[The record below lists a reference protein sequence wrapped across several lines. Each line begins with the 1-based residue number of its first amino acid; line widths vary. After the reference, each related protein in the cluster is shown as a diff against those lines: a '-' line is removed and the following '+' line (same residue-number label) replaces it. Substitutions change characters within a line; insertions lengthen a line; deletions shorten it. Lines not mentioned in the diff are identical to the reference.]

1 MIMDAMIQPV
11 EPLAFFL
18 VFIRMAGF
26 FFLFPVFARPYCP
39 PQLALFLALVCA
51 ALLMP
56 VIPDPQLGRVSDW
69 EAVLC
74 ILRELAVGITLGF
87 STLMILVVTHVA
99 GQFVDFQ
106 MGFFTASEV
115 DPMLGIRVPLV
126 GNLLYL
132 FSLVLFLSFN
142 GHHHLLRVLCE
153 SYAQVPLGAPLS
165 GVILPHFI
173 SLMSWLF
180 RAALQISLPVLA
192 CLFVTAVVLGIL
204 SRAMPQ
210 LNLFVLGI
218 PLRIAVGM
226 TMLLAMTSVYAGFFR
241 ESTSDRV
248 TDLFRLL
255 RVW

>member
-1 MIMDAMIQPV
+1 MIMDALIQP
-11 EPLAFFL
+11 EQSLAFFL
-18 VFIRMAGF
+18 IFLRMGGF
-26 FFLFPVFARPYCP
+26 FFLFPLFSRPYCP
-39 PQLALFLALVCA
+39 PQVALFLALVCA

-56 VIPDPQLGRVSDW
+56 VVPDPHLAAVSDW
-69 EAVLC
+69 GAVLL
-74 ILRELAVGITLGF
+74 ILRELAVGIILGF
-87 STLMILVVTHVA
+87 CTLMILVVAHVA

-142 GHHHLLRVLCE
+142 AHHHLLVVLRD
-153 SYAQVPLGAPLS
+153 SFVQVPLGTPLS
-165 GVILPHFI
+165 GVVLRHVL
-173 SLMSWLF
+173 SLMSWMF
-180 RAALQISLPVLA
+180 RAALQISLPILA

-218 PLRIAVGM
+218 PLRIAMGM

-241 ESTSDRV
+241 ESTGERV
-248 TDLFRLL
+248 TDLLRLL